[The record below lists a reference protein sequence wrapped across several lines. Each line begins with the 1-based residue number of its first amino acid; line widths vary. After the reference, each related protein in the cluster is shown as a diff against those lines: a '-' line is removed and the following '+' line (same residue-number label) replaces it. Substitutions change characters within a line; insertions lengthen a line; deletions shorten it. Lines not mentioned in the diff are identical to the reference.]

1 MTTLMNAPACATCND
16 AGWILFDLPFDH
28 ADFGKPIRC
37 ACQRRN
43 DAERR
48 ITALRTTS
56 GLSAFS
62 AQTFTTFDASRPGV
76 AEAVHAARAYAES
89 PNGIL
94 LLSGTYGCGKTHLA
108 MAIGNTLLER
118 GVAAA
123 FYTVPDLLT
132 TLHASLVN
140 DYGAGYDR
148 LLRQLRDVDV
158 LILDDLGAERTTDRR
173 SEHLFNVL
181 NDRYQ
186 YGTPLVITSNI
197 APTSERFER
206 RLRSRLTDAAR
217 VQHIALTASDY
228 RALPVTQRM
237 AA

>member
-1 MTTLMNAPACATCND
+1 MTLTQTPACATCRD
-16 AGWILFDLPFDH
+16 AGWILYDLPFDH

-37 ACQRRN
+37 ECQRRG
-43 DAERR
+43 DVERR
-48 ITALRTTS
+48 TTALRTTS
-56 GLSAFS
+56 GLGAFS
-62 AQTFTTFDASRPGV
+62 AQTFATFDASRPGV
-76 AEAVHAARAYAES
+76 AEAVHAAQAYAEG
-89 PNGIL
+89 PDGIL
-94 LLSGTYGCGKTHLA
+94 LLTGTYGCGKTHLA
-108 MAIGNTLLER
+108 MAIGNALLER

-132 TLHASLVN
+132 TMHASLIS
-140 DYGAGYDR
+140 DYGEGYDR

-158 LILDDLGAERTTDRR
+158 LILDDLGAERTTSRR

-181 NDRYQ
+181 NTRYQ
-186 YGTPLVITSNI
+186 YGTPLIITSNF
-197 APTSERFER
+197 APTSERLED

>member
-1 MTTLMNAPACATCND
+1 MTTLTAAPACAICND

-37 ACQRRN
+37 ECQRRG

-48 ITALRTTS
+48 ISALRTTS
-56 GLSAFS
+56 GLGAFS
-62 AQTFTTFDASRPGV
+62 AQTFATFDASRPGV
-76 AEAVHAARAYAES
+76 DEAVHAARAYAER
-89 PNGIL
+89 PDGIL
-94 LLSGTYGCGKTHLA
+94 LLTGSYGCGKTHLA
-108 MAIGNTLLER
+108 MAIGNALLER

-132 TLHASLVN
+132 TMHASLIS
-140 DYGAGYDR
+140 DYGAGYER
-148 LLRQLRDVDV
+148 LLCQLRDVDV

-173 SEHLFNVL
+173 SEHLFAVINA
-181 NDRYQ
+181 RYQ
-186 YGTPLVITSNI
+186 YGTPLVITSNF
-197 APTSERFER
+197 APTSERLEG
-206 RLRSRLTDAAR
+206 RLRSRLTDTAS
-217 VQHIALTASDY
+217 VQHITLTAGDY